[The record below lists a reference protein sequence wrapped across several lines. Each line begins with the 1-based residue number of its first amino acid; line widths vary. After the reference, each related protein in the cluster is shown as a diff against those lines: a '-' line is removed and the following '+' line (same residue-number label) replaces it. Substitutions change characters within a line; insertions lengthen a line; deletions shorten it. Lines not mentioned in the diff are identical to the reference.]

1 MISKYKSLKEECFE
15 ANLQLNALNLVVYT
29 FGNVSAVNRADGVFA
44 IKPSGVPY
52 AQLKPENMVVLDYDN
67 TVVEGTLRPSSD
79 TKTHAH
85 LYKNW
90 ETIGGIAHTHA
101 TYSVAWAQAQKDIP
115 ILGTTHADHLTID
128 IPCAPPMS
136 DELIKGNYEHNTG
149 IQIIDCFTERK
160 LSYKEVEMVL
170 LGNHGPFTWG
180 ATAAQAVYN
189 SKVLEVV
196 AEMAYIT
203 LQINPQASRL
213 KSALIKK
220 HFDRKHGKDAYY
232 GQ

>member
-52 AQLKPENMVVLDYDN
+52 AQLKPEDIVILDYDN
-67 TVVEGTLRPSSD
+67 TVVEGSLRPSSD
-79 TKTHAH
+79 TKTHAY

-115 ILGTTHADHLTID
+115 IFGTTHADHLTTD

-203 LQINPQASRL
+203 LQINPQAPRL
-213 KSALIKK
+213 KDALIKK
-220 HFDRKHGKDAYY
+220 HYDRKHGKDAYY